1 MLPRMTREEFQ
12 AYAKRAAL
20 QPFVVKL
27 TDGRLLEVSHPE
39 FVAFP
44 RIPGPFAGTF
54 VFFPTDGGMLV
65 VSLSQVVSLEM
76 LPLDVGER
84 GKAA

>member
-1 MLPRMTREEFQ
+1 M
-12 AYAKRAAL
+12 

-44 RIPGPFAGTF
+44 RIPGPFAGSF

-65 VSLSQVVSLEM
+65 VSLSQVETLEM
-76 LPLDVGER
+76 LPPEAVEH